1 MGHMIEGGEG
11 VDGCPNFCSKMATGF
26 DVNMW
31 IWCGYAHFITLGR
44 ITQFELNNI
53 CDTAVS
59 LCLFLF
65 CIHVSYIFAK
75 SSTDMHKACTNMQLA
90 EGKTQTTLGLIT
102 KKQKPKT
109 ICISITVSWGQGAHA
124 RVGNNEQMWVTEE
137 WKDTFWSDK
146 SWFLLQRVDGSM
158 NPSYSASAVA
168 ACSGVMWGI
177 FPCIDASFVWH
188 SVPKYCC
195 RTAVLLFGQS
205 CLFLLF
211 FSHYVLEEDKVS
223 CFFCLFVFKAQIITS
238 WFQEHAGSFKRSW
251 DLNSV
256 EHVHIINKK

>member
-1 MGHMIEGGEG
+1 
-11 VDGCPNFCSKMATGF
+11 
-26 DVNMW
+26 
-31 IWCGYAHFITLGR
+31 
-44 ITQFELNNI
+44 
-53 CDTAVS
+53 
-59 LCLFLF
+59 
-65 CIHVSYIFAK
+65 
-75 SSTDMHKACTNMQLA
+75 MQLA

-109 ICISITVSWGQGAHA
+109 IHISITVSWEQGAHA

-146 SWFLLQRVDGSM
+146 SWFLLQQADGSM

-168 ACSGVMWGI
+168 ACGGVMWGI

-195 RTAVLLFGQS
+195 WTAVLLFGQS

-211 FSHYVLEEDKVS
+211 FFSTTCLEEDKVS
-223 CFFCLFVFKAQIITS
+223 CFLFF
-238 WFQEHAGSFKRSW
+238 FQGTNNHLMVSGACRFIQVVLRSQLRRARSYYIQEIKYLQALLTLPKHWIHPNPCDISF
-251 DLNSV
+251 LLC
-256 EHVHIINKK
+256 

>member
-1 MGHMIEGGEG
+1 MWT
-11 VDGCPNFCSKMATGF
+11 CGF
-26 DVNMW
+26 DVVH
-31 IWCGYAHFITLGR
+31 AHFITLGR
-44 ITQFELNNI
+44 ITQSELNNI

-59 LCLFLF
+59 SVSLPFLHS
-65 CIHVSYIFAK
+65 CDLHTA
-75 SSTDMHKACTNMQLA
+75 NMQLA

-109 ICISITVSWGQGAHA
+109 IHISITVSWEQGAHA

-146 SWFLLQRVDGSM
+146 SWFLLQQADGSM
-158 NPSYSASAVA
+158 IPSYSASAVA
-168 ACSGVMWGI
+168 ACGGVMWGI

-205 CLFLLF
+205 CLFLLLF
-211 FSHYVLEEDKVS
+211 FSTTCLEEDKVS
-223 CFFCLFVFKAQIITS
+223 CFLFCFVFFKAQIITS
-238 WFQEHAGSFKRSW
+238 WFQQHAGSFKWSW

-256 EHVHIINKK
+256 ERVHIINKK